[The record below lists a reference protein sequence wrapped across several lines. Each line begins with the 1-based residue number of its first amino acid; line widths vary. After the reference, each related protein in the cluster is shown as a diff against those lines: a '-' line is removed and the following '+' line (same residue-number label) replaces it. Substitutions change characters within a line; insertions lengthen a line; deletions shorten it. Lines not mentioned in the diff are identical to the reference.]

1 MILLLLF
8 DANLTKFENQKRKF
22 MEPIWDLIKIIIPA
36 GIVLYAMYL
45 TVKTM
50 LQKQN
55 EAKIIEIKAKNKE
68 IVLPIR
74 LQAYERMSL
83 FLERISPDQLIK
95 RVQQNDQ
102 NVAEM
107 QYLLLNE
114 IREEFNHNLS
124 QQVYMSDEAWKII
137 RNAKEE
143 LIMLVNQ
150 SAKSLD
156 PEAKSIDLVKKIYEE
171 SLDKNI
177 DSIEYGLSFL
187 KNEIQQEF

>member
-1 MILLLLF
+1 
-8 DANLTKFENQKRKF
+8 
-22 MEPIWDLIKIIIPA
+22 MEPFWDLIKIIIPA
-36 GIVLYAMYL
+36 GIVLYAMFL

-83 FLERISPDQLIK
+83 FLERISPDQIIK
-95 RVQQNDQ
+95 RVQKSEM
-102 NVAEM
+102 NVAEL
-107 QYLLLNE
+107 QYLILNE

-137 RNAKEE
+137 KNAKEE
-143 LIMLVNQ
+143 LIMVVNQ
-150 SAKSLD
+150 SAKELD
-156 PEAKSIDLVKKIYEE
+156 PEAKSIELVKKIYEE
-171 SLDKNI
+171 SLEKKI
-177 DSIEYGLSFL
+177 DSIEYGLRFL
-187 KNEIQQEF
+187 KHEIQQEF

>member
-1 MILLLLF
+1 
-8 DANLTKFENQKRKF
+8 

-156 PEAKSIDLVKKIYEE
+156 PEAKSIELVKKIYEE

>member
-1 MILLLLF
+1 
-8 DANLTKFENQKRKF
+8 

-36 GIVLYAMYL
+36 GIVLYAMFL

-83 FLERISPDQLIK
+83 FLERISPDQIIK
-95 RVQQNDQ
+95 RVQKNDM
-102 NVAEM
+102 NVAEL

-137 RNAKEE
+137 KNAKEE
-143 LIMLVNQ
+143 LIMVVNQ
-150 SAKSLD
+150 SAKELD
-156 PEAKSIDLVKKIYEE
+156 PEAKSIELVKKIYEE
-171 SLDKNI
+171 SLEKKI

>member
-1 MILLLLF
+1 
-8 DANLTKFENQKRKF
+8 
-22 MEPIWDLIKIIIPA
+22 MEPFWDLIKIIIPA
-36 GIVLYAMYL
+36 GIVLYAMFL
-45 TVKTM
+45 TVKAM

-83 FLERISPDQLIK
+83 FLERISPDQIIK
-95 RVQQNDQ
+95 RVQKSEM
-102 NVAEM
+102 NVAEL
-107 QYLLLNE
+107 QYLILNE

-137 RNAKEE
+137 KNAKEE
-143 LIMLVNQ
+143 LIMVVNQ
-150 SAKSLD
+150 SAKELD
-156 PEAKSIDLVKKIYEE
+156 PEAKSIELVKKIYEE
-171 SLDKNI
+171 SLEKKI

-187 KNEIQQEF
+187 KHEIQQEF

>member
-1 MILLLLF
+1 
-8 DANLTKFENQKRKF
+8 

-36 GIVLYAMYL
+36 AIVLYAMFL
-45 TVKTM
+45 VVKTM

-83 FLERISPDQLIK
+83 FLERISPDQIIK
-95 RVQQNDQ
+95 RIQKNDM
-102 NVAEM
+102 NVAEL
-107 QYLLLNE
+107 QYMLLNE

-137 RNAKEE
+137 KNAKEE
-143 LIMLVNQ
+143 LIMVVNQ
-150 SAKSLD
+150 SAKGLD
-156 PEAKSIDLVKKIYEE
+156 PEAKSIELVKKVYEDT
-171 SLDKNI
+171 LDKKV
-177 DSIEYGLSFL
+177 DTIEYGLSFL
-187 KNEIQQEF
+187 KNEIQREF

>member
-1 MILLLLF
+1 
-8 DANLTKFENQKRKF
+8 
-22 MEPIWDLIKIIIPA
+22 MEPIWDLAKIIIPA
-36 GIVLYAMYL
+36 GIVLYAMFL

-55 EAKIIEIKAKNKE
+55 EGKLIEIKAKNKE

-83 FLERISPDQLIK
+83 FLERISPDQIIK
-95 RVQQNDQ
+95 RVQKNDM
-102 NVAEM
+102 NVAEL

-137 RNAKEE
+137 KNAKEE
-143 LIMLVNQ
+143 LIMVVNQ
-150 SAKSLD
+150 SAKELD
-156 PEAKSIDLVKKIYEE
+156 PEAKSIELVKKIYEE
-171 SLDKNI
+171 SLEKKI

>member
-1 MILLLLF
+1 
-8 DANLTKFENQKRKF
+8 

-36 GIVLYAMYL
+36 GIVLYAMFL

-83 FLERISPDQLIK
+83 FLERISPDQIIK
-95 RVQQNDQ
+95 RVQKNDM

-124 QQVYMSDEAWKII
+124 QQVYMSDESWKII
-137 RNAKEE
+137 KNAKEE
-143 LIMLVNQ
+143 LIMVVNQ
-150 SAKSLD
+150 SAKELD
-156 PEAKSIDLVKKIYEE
+156 PESKSIELVKRIYEE
-171 SLDKNI
+171 SLEKKI

>member
-1 MILLLLF
+1 
-8 DANLTKFENQKRKF
+8 

-36 GIVLYAMYL
+36 GIVLYAMFL

-83 FLERISPDQLIK
+83 FLERISPDQIIK
-95 RVQQNDQ
+95 RVQKNDM
-102 NVAEM
+102 NVAEL
-107 QYLLLNE
+107 QYMLLNE

-137 RNAKEE
+137 KNAKEE
-143 LIMLVNQ
+143 LIMVVNQ
-150 SAKSLD
+150 SAKNLD
-156 PEAKSIDLVKKIYEE
+156 PEAKSIELVKKIYEE
-171 SLDKNI
+171 SLEKKI

>member
-1 MILLLLF
+1 
-8 DANLTKFENQKRKF
+8 

-36 GIVLYAMYL
+36 EIVLHAMFL
-45 TVKTM
+45 VVKTM

-83 FLERISPDQLIK
+83 FLERISPDQIIK
-95 RVQQNDQ
+95 RIQKNDM
-102 NVAEM
+102 NVAEL
-107 QYLLLNE
+107 QYMLLNE

-137 RNAKEE
+137 KNAKEE
-143 LIMLVNQ
+143 LIMVVNQ
-150 SAKSLD
+150 SAKGLD
-156 PEAKSIDLVKKIYEE
+156 PEAKSIELVKKIYEDT
-171 SLDKNI
+171 LDKKV
-177 DSIEYGLSFL
+177 DTIEYGLSFL
-187 KNEIQQEF
+187 KNEIQREF

>member
-1 MILLLLF
+1 
-8 DANLTKFENQKRKF
+8 
-22 MEPIWDLIKIIIPA
+22 MEPIWDLAKIIIPA
-36 GIVLYAMYL
+36 GIVLYAMFL

-55 EAKIIEIKAKNKE
+55 EGKIIEIKAKNKE

-83 FLERISPDQLIK
+83 FLERISPDQIIK
-95 RVQQNDQ
+95 RVQKSEM
-102 NVAEM
+102 NVAEL
-107 QYLLLNE
+107 QYLLLHE

-137 RNAKEE
+137 KNAKEE
-143 LIMLVNQ
+143 LIMVVNQ
-150 SAKSLD
+150 SAKDLN
-156 PEAKSIDLVKKIYEE
+156 PESKSIELVKKVYEQ
-171 SLDKNI
+171 SLEKKI
-177 DSIEYGLSFL
+177 DNIEYGLSFL

>member
-1 MILLLLF
+1 
-8 DANLTKFENQKRKF
+8 
-22 MEPIWDLIKIIIPA
+22 MEPIWDLFKIIIPA
-36 GIVLYAMYL
+36 GIVLYAMFL

-83 FLERISPDQLIK
+83 FLERISPDQIIK
-95 RVQQNDQ
+95 RVQKNDM
-102 NVAEM
+102 NVAEL

-137 RNAKEE
+137 KNAKEE
-143 LIMLVNQ
+143 LIMVVNQ
-150 SAKSLD
+150 SAKELN
-156 PEAKSIDLVKKIYEE
+156 PEAKV
-171 SLDKNI
+171 
-177 DSIEYGLSFL
+177 
-187 KNEIQQEF
+187 

>member
-1 MILLLLF
+1 
-8 DANLTKFENQKRKF
+8 
-22 MEPIWDLIKIIIPA
+22 MEPFWDLIKIIIPA
-36 GIVLYAMYL
+36 GIVLYAMFL
-45 TVKTM
+45 TVKAM

-83 FLERISPDQLIK
+83 FLERISPDQIIK
-95 RVQQNDQ
+95 RVQKSEM
-102 NVAEM
+102 NVAEL
-107 QYLLLNE
+107 QYLILNE

-137 RNAKEE
+137 KNAKEE
-143 LIMLVNQ
+143 LIMVVNQ
-150 SAKSLD
+150 SAKELD
-156 PEAKSIDLVKKIYEE
+156 PEAKSIELVKKIYEE
-171 SLDKNI
+171 SLEKKI

-187 KNEIQQEF
+187 KHEIQQDF

>member
-1 MILLLLF
+1 
-8 DANLTKFENQKRKF
+8 

-36 GIVLYAMYL
+36 GIVLYAMFL

-83 FLERISPDQLIK
+83 FLERISPDQIIK
-95 RVQQNDQ
+95 RVQKNDM
-102 NVAEM
+102 NVAEL
-107 QYLLLNE
+107 QFLVLNE

-137 RNAKEE
+137 KNAKEE
-143 LIMLVNQ
+143 LIMVVNQ
-150 SAKSLD
+150 SAKGLE
-156 PEAKSIDLVKKIYEE
+156 PEAKSIELVKKIYEE
-171 SLDKNI
+171 SLDKKI
-177 DSIEYGLSFL
+177 DNIEYGLSFL

>member
-1 MILLLLF
+1 
-8 DANLTKFENQKRKF
+8 
-22 MEPIWDLIKIIIPA
+22 MEPFWDLIKIIIPA
-36 GIVLYAMYL
+36 GIVLYAMFL

-83 FLERISPDQLIK
+83 FLERISPDQIIK
-95 RVQQNDQ
+95 RVQKSEM
-102 NVAEM
+102 NVAEL
-107 QYLLLNE
+107 QYLILNE

-137 RNAKEE
+137 KNAKEE
-143 LIMLVNQ
+143 LIMVVNQ
-150 SAKSLD
+150 SAKELD
-156 PEAKSIDLVKKIYEE
+156 PEAKSIELVKKIYEE
-171 SLDKNI
+171 SLEKKI

-187 KNEIQQEF
+187 KHEIQQEF

>member
-1 MILLLLF
+1 
-8 DANLTKFENQKRKF
+8 
-22 MEPIWDLIKIIIPA
+22 MEPIWDLFKIIIPA
-36 GIVLYAMYL
+36 GIVLYAMFL

-55 EAKIIEIKAKNKE
+55 EAKIIEIQAKNKE

-83 FLERISPDQLIK
+83 FLERISPDQIIK
-95 RVQQNDQ
+95 RVQKNDM
-102 NVAEM
+102 NVAEL

-137 RNAKEE
+137 KNAKEE
-143 LIMLVNQ
+143 LIMVVNQ
-150 SAKSLD
+150 SAKELN
-156 PEAKSIDLVKKIYEE
+156 PEAKSIELVKRIYEE
-171 SLDKNI
+171 SLEKKI

-187 KNEIQQEF
+187 KNEIQKEF

>member
-1 MILLLLF
+1 
-8 DANLTKFENQKRKF
+8 
-22 MEPIWDLIKIIIPA
+22 
-36 GIVLYAMYL
+36 
-45 TVKTM
+45 M

-83 FLERISPDQLIK
+83 FLERISPDQIIK
-95 RVQQNDQ
+95 RVQKSDM
-102 NVAEM
+102 NVAEL
-107 QYLLLNE
+107 QYLVLNE

-137 RNAKEE
+137 KNAKEE
-143 LIMLVNQ
+143 LIMVVNQ
-150 SAKSLD
+150 SAKDLD
-156 PEAKSIDLVKKIYEE
+156 PEAKSIELVKKIYEE
-171 SLDKNI
+171 SLEKKI

>member
-1 MILLLLF
+1 
-8 DANLTKFENQKRKF
+8 

-36 GIVLYAMYL
+36 GIVLYAMFL

-83 FLERISPDQLIK
+83 FLERISPDQIIK
-95 RVQQNDQ
+95 RVQKNDM
-102 NVAEM
+102 NVAEL
-107 QYLLLNE
+107 QYMLLNE

-137 RNAKEE
+137 KNAKEE
-143 LIMLVNQ
+143 LIMVVNQ
-150 SAKSLD
+150 SAKELD
-156 PEAKSIDLVKKIYEE
+156 PEAKSIELVKKIYEE
-171 SLDKNI
+171 SLDKKI

>member
-1 MILLLLF
+1 
-8 DANLTKFENQKRKF
+8 

-36 GIVLYAMYL
+36 GIVLYAMFL

-68 IVLPIR
+68 TVLPIR

-83 FLERISPDQLIK
+83 FLERISPDQIIK
-95 RVQQNDQ
+95 RVQKNDM
-102 NVAEM
+102 NVAEL

-137 RNAKEE
+137 KNAKEE
-143 LIMLVNQ
+143 LIMVVNQ
-150 SAKSLD
+150 SAKELD
-156 PEAKSIDLVKKIYEE
+156 PEAKSIELVKKIYEE
-171 SLDKNI
+171 SLEKKI

>member
-1 MILLLLF
+1 
-8 DANLTKFENQKRKF
+8 
-22 MEPIWDLIKIIIPA
+22 MEPIWDLLKIIIPA
-36 GIVLYAMYL
+36 GIVLYAMFL

-83 FLERISPDQLIK
+83 FLERISPDQIIK
-95 RVQQNDQ
+95 RVQKNDM
-102 NVAEM
+102 NVAEL
-107 QYLLLNE
+107 QYMLLNE

-137 RNAKEE
+137 KNAKEE
-143 LIMLVNQ
+143 LIMVINQ
-150 SAKSLD
+150 SAKELD
-156 PEAKSIDLVKKIYEE
+156 PEAKSIELVKKIYEE
-171 SLDKNI
+171 SLEKKI

>member
-1 MILLLLF
+1 
-8 DANLTKFENQKRKF
+8 
-22 MEPIWDLIKIIIPA
+22 MEPIWDLFKIIIPA
-36 GIVLYAMYL
+36 GIVLYAMFL

-50 LQKQN
+50 MQKQN
-55 EAKIIEIKAKNKE
+55 EAKIIDIKAKNKE

-83 FLERISPDQLIK
+83 FLERISPDQIIK
-95 RVQQNDQ
+95 RVQQNEM
-102 NVAEM
+102 NVAEL

-137 RNAKEE
+137 KNAKEE
-143 LIMLVNQ
+143 LIMVINQ
-150 SAKSLD
+150 AAKNLD
-156 PEAKSIDLVKKIYEE
+156 PEAKSLELVKKIYED
-171 SLDKNI
+171 SLEKKI

>member
-1 MILLLLF
+1 
-8 DANLTKFENQKRKF
+8 
-22 MEPIWDLIKIIIPA
+22 MEPIWDLLKIIIPA
-36 GIVLYAMYL
+36 GIVLYAMFL

-83 FLERISPDQLIK
+83 FLERISPDQIIK
-95 RVQQNDQ
+95 RVQQNDM
-102 NVAEM
+102 NVAEL

-114 IREEFNHNLS
+114 IREEYNHNLS

-137 RNAKEE
+137 KNAKEE
-143 LIMLVNQ
+143 LIMVINQ
-150 SAKSLD
+150 AAKDLN
-156 PEAKSIDLVKKIYEE
+156 PEGKSIELVKKVYED
-171 SLDKNI
+171 SLEKKI
-177 DSIEYGLSFL
+177 DSIEYGLRFL

>member
-1 MILLLLF
+1 
-8 DANLTKFENQKRKF
+8 

-36 GIVLYAMYL
+36 GIVLYAMFL

-95 RVQQNDQ
+95 RVQKNEM
-102 NVAEM
+102 NVAEL

-137 RNAKEE
+137 KNAKEE
-143 LIMLVNQ
+143 LIMVVNQ
-150 SAKSLD
+150 SAKELD
-156 PEAKSIDLVKKIYEE
+156 PEAKSIELVKKIYEE
-171 SLDKNI
+171 SLEKKI

>member
-1 MILLLLF
+1 
-8 DANLTKFENQKRKF
+8 

-36 GIVLYAMYL
+36 GIVLYAMFL

-83 FLERISPDQLIK
+83 FLERISPDQIIK
-95 RVQQNDQ
+95 RVQKNEM
-102 NVAEM
+102 NVAEL
-107 QYLLLNE
+107 QYMLLNE

-137 RNAKEE
+137 KNAKEE
-143 LIMLVNQ
+143 LIMVVNQ
-150 SAKSLD
+150 SAKELN
-156 PEAKSIDLVKKIYEE
+156 PEAKSIELVKKIYEE
-171 SLDKNI
+171 SLEKKI

>member
-1 MILLLLF
+1 
-8 DANLTKFENQKRKF
+8 

-36 GIVLYAMYL
+36 GIVLYAMFL

-83 FLERISPDQLIK
+83 FLERISPDQIIK
-95 RVQQNDQ
+95 RVQKNDM
-102 NVAEM
+102 NVAEL
-107 QYLLLNE
+107 QYMLLNE

-137 RNAKEE
+137 KNAKEE
-143 LIMLVNQ
+143 LIMVVNQ
-150 SAKSLD
+150 SAKELD
-156 PEAKSIDLVKKIYEE
+156 PEAKSIELVKKIYEE
-171 SLDKNI
+171 SLDKKI
-177 DSIEYGLSFL
+177 
-187 KNEIQQEF
+187 EIQQEF

>member
-1 MILLLLF
+1 
-8 DANLTKFENQKRKF
+8 
-22 MEPIWDLIKIIIPA
+22 MEPIWDLLKIIIPA
-36 GIVLYAMYL
+36 GIVLYAMFL

-83 FLERISPDQLIK
+83 FLERISPDQVIK
-95 RVQQNDQ
+95 RVQTNDM
-102 NVAEM
+102 NVAEL

-114 IREEFNHNLS
+114 IREEYNHNLS

-137 RNAKEE
+137 KNAKEE
-143 LIMLVNQ
+143 LIMVVNQ
-150 SAKSLD
+150 SAKDLE
-156 PEAKSIDLVKKIYEE
+156 PESKSIELVKKIYEE
-171 SLDKNI
+171 SLEKKI

>member
-1 MILLLLF
+1 
-8 DANLTKFENQKRKF
+8 

-36 GIVLYAMYL
+36 GIVLYAMFL

-83 FLERISPDQLIK
+83 FLERISPDQIIK
-95 RVQQNDQ
+95 RVQKNDM
-102 NVAEM
+102 NVAEL
-107 QYLLLNE
+107 QYLILNE

-137 RNAKEE
+137 KNAKEE
-143 LIMLVNQ
+143 LIMVVNQ
-150 SAKSLD
+150 SAKELN
-156 PEAKSIDLVKKIYEE
+156 PEAKSIELVKKIYEE
-171 SLDKNI
+171 SLEKKI

>member
-1 MILLLLF
+1 
-8 DANLTKFENQKRKF
+8 
-22 MEPIWDLIKIIIPA
+22 MEPIWDLIKITIPA
-36 GIVLYAMYL
+36 GIVLYAMFL

-83 FLERISPDQLIK
+83 FLERISPDQIIK
-95 RVQQNDQ
+95 RVQKSDM
-102 NVAEM
+102 NVAEL
-107 QYLLLNE
+107 QYLVLNE

-137 RNAKEE
+137 KNAKEE
-143 LIMLVNQ
+143 LIMVVNQ
-150 SAKSLD
+150 SAKDLD
-156 PEAKSIDLVKKIYEE
+156 PEAKSIELVKKIYEE
-171 SLDKNI
+171 SLEKKI

>member
-1 MILLLLF
+1 
-8 DANLTKFENQKRKF
+8 

-36 GIVLYAMYL
+36 GIVLYAMFL

-83 FLERISPDQLIK
+83 FLERISPDQIIK
-95 RVQQNDQ
+95 RVQKNDM

-124 QQVYMSDEAWKII
+124 QQVYMSDESWKII
-137 RNAKEE
+137 KNAKEE
-143 LIMLVNQ
+143 LIMVVNQ
-150 SAKSLD
+150 SAKELD
-156 PEAKSIDLVKKIYEE
+156 PEARSIELVKRIYEE
-171 SLDKNI
+171 SLEKKI

>member
-1 MILLLLF
+1 
-8 DANLTKFENQKRKF
+8 
-22 MEPIWDLIKIIIPA
+22 MEPIWDLVKIIIPA
-36 GIVLYAMYL
+36 GIVLYAMFL

-83 FLERISPDQLIK
+83 FLERISPDQIIK
-95 RVQQNDQ
+95 RVQKNDM
-102 NVAEM
+102 NVAEL
-107 QYLLLNE
+107 QYLLQNE

-137 RNAKEE
+137 KNAKEE
-143 LIMLVNQ
+143 LIMVVNQ
-150 SAKSLD
+150 SAKELD
-156 PEAKSIDLVKKIYEE
+156 PEAKSIELVKKIYEE
-171 SLDKNI
+171 SLEKKI

>member
-1 MILLLLF
+1 
-8 DANLTKFENQKRKF
+8 
-22 MEPIWDLIKIIIPA
+22 MEPFWDLVKIIIPA
-36 GIVLYAMYL
+36 GIVLYAMFL

-83 FLERISPDQLIK
+83 FLERISPDQIIK
-95 RVQQNDQ
+95 RVQKSDM
-102 NVAEM
+102 NVAEL

-137 RNAKEE
+137 KNAKEE
-143 LIMLVNQ
+143 LIMVVNQ
-150 SAKSLD
+150 SAKELD
-156 PEAKSIDLVKKIYEE
+156 PEAKSIELVKKIYEE
-171 SLDKNI
+171 SLEKKI
-177 DSIEYGLSFL
+177 DNIEYGLSFL